1 MISKEMNPTKTQ
13 SPMPNQRALWLAAV
27 IPFLALLAQAQSV
40 VNVAPFGSVQ
50 DAIDA
55 AMPGD
60 TLLMSAGTFEPTG
73 TIVLNKDGLVL
84 KGAGADATTID
95 ISGFDAWGIHLSAD
109 HLLLEGFRVVGDAN
123 NNQQYAIHS
132 DPGTASLTVR
142 SVSISGNDRTGLD
155 LNGVDGGL
163 IEDVSST
170 GAASGYGIALSSCAN
185 ITLQDI
191 TTSGNA
197 WGNVG
202 IYPSA
207 TQFQGAIEAPS
218 GIVFM
223 DDLSL
228 EGGFITVQPGAL
240 ASGGTWEPVISTT
253 DETDALYA
261 ANADVRVPEAM
272 SYVTQAVRVDG
283 LDNRAVGAPEDILAL
298 MPSIASL
305 EAAPGVPL
313 FGPQTFTDLET
324 GVSLVYE
331 LGCTDD
337 AACNYSETATVDDGS
352 CQTPADLYGGDQYD
366 CDGNIPGCMDPDALN
381 YNAEANISAE
391 CIYLPAG
398 CIPMFDPAIDDT
410 TRVSCVD
417 LLPHPDSIPQLT
429 AYDPCNPDNVIPVLS
444 SLEDYDLETACGQFV
459 TYRHL
464 ALNIEVGVINVQ
476 YQTFMVDDTTG
487 PVITSM
493 PVDLVLDCALAG
505 DSANWG
511 AIEAVDACHDL
522 MGISYMMDSM
532 YVDTVNFP
540 ICDGNWL
547 IARSVAAMDL
557 CGNATEASYV
567 ITVRDLVPPTLAN
580 VPASDS
586 LSCLDALPTDNDV
599 PLHSDLCSGSSMNL
613 TEFMVEGDCP
623 ENFTLT
629 RTFVAT
635 DGCGNFASAEQ
646 IVTVEDTLQPTILT
660 TPPNLMVDCGDMVL
674 DSTITAMDQCS
685 AYTLSIMDSTVLG
698 DCPQEYTILR
708 THSATDACGNVASY
722 VQTIEYVDN
731 EAPIFTDLIPFA
743 TAGCADVNTPLAAA
757 FDSCGTTE
765 VTYSAYAAEG
775 GQIRL
780 YTATDACGNSVQGL
794 QMVDFG
800 ADPECAGC
808 TDPLAMN
815 YDAAAT
821 LDDGGC
827 NYNGLYDQSGEC
839 VEDADQ
845 DGVCDLLEIV
855 GCTDVEACNYLP
867 SATDAGPCDYPA
879 NTNRDCNGECIADS
893 DDDGVCDADEVEGCL
908 DGDACNFSAVAT
920 ENNQAL
926 CSYGCYGCTYES
938 AMNYDATAT
947 RDDGLCA
954 FAPTVDP
961 SCEGDANGDGQVGIE
976 DLLEVLANFAEV
988 CE

>member
-27 IPFLALLAQAQSV
+27 IPFLALVAQAQSV

-60 TLLMSAGTFEPTG
+60 TLLMSAGTFEPSG
-73 TIVLNKDGLVL
+73 PIVLNKDGLVL
-84 KGAGADATTID
+84 KGAGTDATIID
-95 ISGFDAWGIHLSAD
+95 ISGNPTWAIHLAAD
-109 HLLLEGFRVVGDAN
+109 DLLLDGFSVAN
-123 NNQQYAIHS
+123 IPTSGAGIS
-132 DPGTASLTVR
+132 TEPGIANLTVR
-142 SVSISGNDRTGLD
+142 SVSISGQGYHFGLD
-155 LNGVDGGL
+155 LHQVNGGL
-163 IEDVSST
+163 IEDVTVSST
-170 GAASGYGIALSSCAN
+170 GGSDYGITLWGCTD

-191 TTSGNA
+191 AASGHDL
-197 WGNVG
+197 GNVRIVKGDDAAPAG
-202 IYPSA
+202 I
-207 TQFQGAIEAPS
+207 ELKN
-218 GIVFM
+218 
-223 DDLSL
+223 DLDL
-228 EGGFITVQPGAL
+228 EGGYIMVS
-240 ASGGTWEPVISTT
+240 ASGGDTGPVISTT
-253 DETDALYA
+253 DSTDVAYALD
-261 ANADVRVPEAM
+261 ADVRVPETM
-272 SYVTQAVRVDG
+272 SFVSQVATD
-283 LDNRAVGAPEDILAL
+283 LDSIFLNVGTPEDILTL
-298 MPSIASL
+298 MADVSAS
-305 EAAPGVPL
+305 GY
-313 FGPQTFTDLET
+313 FGSAVEEQTFTDLET

-331 LGCTDD
+331 LGCTND

-352 CQTPADLYGGDQYD
+352 CETPADLYGGDQFD
-366 CDGNIPGCMDPDALN
+366 CNGNIPGCMDPDALN
-381 YNAEANISAE
+381 YVAEADLSTP

-429 AYDPCNPDNVIPVLS
+429 AYDPCNSDNVIPVLS

-493 PVDLVLDCALAG
+493 PADLVLDCALAG

-547 IARSVAAMDL
+547 IARSVAAMDV

-599 PLHSDLCSGSSMNL
+599 PLHSDLCSGSSMTL

-635 DGCGNFASAEQ
+635 DGCGNSASAEQ

-660 TPPNLMVDCGDMVL
+660 TPPNLMVDCGDMVM

-685 AYTLSIMDSTVLG
+685 AYTLSMMDSTVLG

-708 THSATDACGNVASY
+708 THSAMDACGNVASH

-743 TAGCADVNTPLAAA
+743 AAGCADVDTPLATA

-765 VTYSAYAAEG
+765 VTFSAYAAEG

-800 ADPECAGC
+800 TDPECAGC
-808 TDPLAMN
+808 TDALAMN

-821 LDDGGC
+821 LDDGSC

-839 VEDADQ
+839 VEDADE

-855 GCTDVEACNYLP
+855 GCTDAEACNYLP

-879 NTNRDCNGECIADS
+879 DANRDCNGECIADS
-893 DDDGVCDADEVEGCL
+893 DGDGVCDADEVEGCL
-908 DGDACNFSAVAT
+908 DGDACNFSEVAT
-920 ENNQAL
+920 EDNQAL
-926 CSYGCYGCTYES
+926 CTYDCYGCTYES
-938 AMNYDATAT
+938 ATNYDATAT

-976 DLLEVLANFAEV
+976 DLLEVLANFAEI